1 MTKKLLEDNVDFTA
15 IYACSDYAA
24 IGACKALFEAGKRVP
39 EDYSVAGYDGLE
51 IARYYNP
58 QITTILQPITKMM
71 HSAFDILMEEI
82 EGKTKHQR
90 IVFDGELIVGESV
103 KDISGKN

>member
-1 MTKKLLEDNVDFTA
+1 M
-15 IYACSDYAA
+15 I
-24 IGACKALFEAGKRVP
+24 
-39 EDYSVAGYDGLE
+39 
-51 IARYYNP
+51 
-58 QITTILQPITKMM
+58 

-82 EGKTKHQR
+82 EGNAKHQR